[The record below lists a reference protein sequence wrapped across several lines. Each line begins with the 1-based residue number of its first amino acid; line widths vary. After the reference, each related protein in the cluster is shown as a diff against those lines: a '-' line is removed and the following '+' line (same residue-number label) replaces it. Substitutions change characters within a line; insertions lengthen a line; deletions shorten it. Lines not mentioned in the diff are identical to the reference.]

1 MLNFNPVSNK
11 LLDGPWTFK
20 TSKNEAQELPK
31 LPPDASETLQNPSKM
46 PQVPPKMPR
55 RPLQDIQNA
64 SKSAQDGSKLP
75 QDPPKTLPRP
85 SPTRFLEVYASNLF
99 DVDALIPSLNPKF
112 QSQHVDLTMSINCPP
127 RMTVVSA

>member
-1 MLNFNPVSNK
+1 M
-11 LLDGPWTFK
+11 
-20 TSKNEAQELPK
+20 
-31 LPPDASETLQNPSKM
+31 PPDASETLQNPSKM

-112 QSQHVDLTMSINCPP
+112 QSQHVDLTMSINCPL